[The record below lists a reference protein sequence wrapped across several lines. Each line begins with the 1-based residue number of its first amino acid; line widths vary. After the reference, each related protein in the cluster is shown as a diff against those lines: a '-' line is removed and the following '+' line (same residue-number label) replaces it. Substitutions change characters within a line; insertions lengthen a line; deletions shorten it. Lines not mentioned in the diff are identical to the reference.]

1 MRRLLRYLKGYEKET
16 ILAPLFKM
24 LEASFELIVPLVV
37 AGIVDVGIPGRDTA
51 YIWKMCVVMV
61 LLGVIGL
68 VCSLTAQYFA
78 ARAAMGFS
86 TALRA
91 DLFAHI
97 NRLSYRELD
106 KLGTPALVTRITSDV
121 NQAQTGVNLVLR
133 LFLRSPFLVVG
144 AVLMA
149 FTIDVEI
156 AVIFVIAVPLISL
169 VIYLIMK
176 WTVPIY
182 KRVQSSLDRISL
194 RTREN
199 HVGARVVRAFG
210 RQAEEK
216 QEFDANNNEY
226 TEIQIAAGKI
236 SALLNPVTYI
246 IMNLAIVAILWFGGK
261 EVSAGALT
269 QGEVVALVNYMSQIL
284 LALVALAN
292 LIVAVTKAVASGARL
307 NEVFD
312 TVPSLTDENAVRQQA
327 RKGAPRVEF
336 RDVSFCYAGSK
347 EPALSHISFTAMPGE
362 TVGIIGGTG
371 CGKSDRISLRTRENH
386 VGARVVRAFGR
397 QAEEKQ
403 EFDANNN
410 EYTEIQI
417 AAGKISA
424 LLNPVTYIIMNLA
437 IVAILWF
444 GGKEVS
450 AGALTQ
456 GEVVALVNYMSQ
468 ILLALVALANLIVAV
483 TKAVAS
489 GARLNEVFDTV
500 PSLTDENAVRQ
511 QARKGAPRVEFRDV
525 SFCYAGS
532 KEPALSHISF
542 TAMPGETV
550 GIIGGTGCGK
560 STLIHLIPRFYDV
573 DMGTVLVD
581 GNPTETYSFAE
592 LRGRIGMVP
601 QHAVLFKGT
610 VRDNMRWGNENATDS
625 QIDAALAVAQ
635 AKEFVYGK
643 PEKLDAMISQGGA
656 NLSGGQR
663 QRLTIARALVG
674 QPEILI
680 LDDSASA
687 LDFATDAALRRAI
700 KEQTDNM
707 TVFIVSQRATSIK
720 QADKILV
727 LDDGEL
733 VGVGTHSELL
743 KNCEVYRE
751 ICLSQLSEQEV
762 NRG

>member
-144 AVLMA
+144 AVIMA

-216 QEFDANNNEY
+216 QEFDENNNEY

-246 IMNLAIVAILWFGGK
+246 IMNFAIVAILWFGGK
-261 EVSAGALT
+261 EVSAGVLT

-312 TVPSLTDENAVRQQA
+312 TVPSLTDENAVRQQ
-327 RKGAPRVEF
+327 E
-336 RDVSFCYAGSK
+336 
-347 EPALSHISFTAMPGE
+347 
-362 TVGIIGGTG
+362 
-371 CGKSDRISLRTRENH
+371 
-386 VGARVVRAFGR
+386 
-397 QAEEKQ
+397 
-403 EFDANNN
+403 
-410 EYTEIQI
+410 
-417 AAGKISA
+417 
-424 LLNPVTYIIMNLA
+424 
-437 IVAILWF
+437 
-444 GGKEVS
+444 
-450 AGALTQ
+450 
-456 GEVVALVNYMSQ
+456 
-468 ILLALVALANLIVAV
+468 
-483 TKAVAS
+483 
-489 GARLNEVFDTV
+489 
-500 PSLTDENAVRQ
+500 
-511 QARKGAPRVEFRDV
+511 RKGAPRVEFRDV

-560 STLIHLIPRFYDV
+560 STLINLIPRFYDV
-573 DMGTVLVD
+573 DRGTVLVD

-727 LDDGEL
+727 LDDGKL
-733 VGVGTHSELL
+733 AGVGTHSELL

>member
-37 AGIVDVGIPGRDTA
+37 AGIVDVGIPEGDRA
-51 YIWKMCVVMV
+51 YIWKMCAVMV

-144 AVLMA
+144 AVIMA
-149 FTIDVEI
+149 FTIDAEI

-182 KRVQSSLDRISL
+182 KKVQSALDRISL

-210 RQAEEK
+210 RQTEEK
-216 QEFDANNNEY
+216 QEFDQNNDEY
-226 TEIQIAAGKI
+226 TAIQIAAGKI
-236 SALLNPVTYI
+236 SALLNPATYI

-284 LALVALAN
+284 LALLALAN

-312 TVPSLTDENAVRQQA
+312 TAPSLTDEKAVRQQA
-327 RKGAPRVEF
+327 KEGAPRVEF

-347 EPALSHISFTAMPGE
+347 EPALSHISFGAMPGE

-371 CGKSDRISLRTRENH
+371 CGKT
-386 VGARVVRAFGR
+386 
-397 QAEEKQ
+397 
-403 EFDANNN
+403 
-410 EYTEIQI
+410 
-417 AAGKISA
+417 
-424 LLNPVTYIIMNLA
+424 
-437 IVAILWF
+437 
-444 GGKEVS
+444 
-450 AGALTQ
+450 
-456 GEVVALVNYMSQ
+456 
-468 ILLALVALANLIVAV
+468 
-483 TKAVAS
+483 
-489 GARLNEVFDTV
+489 
-500 PSLTDENAVRQ
+500 
-511 QARKGAPRVEFRDV
+511 
-525 SFCYAGS
+525 
-532 KEPALSHISF
+532 
-542 TAMPGETV
+542 
-550 GIIGGTGCGK
+550 
-560 STLIHLIPRFYDV
+560 TLINLIPRFYEV
-573 DMGTVLVD
+573 DKGTVLVD

-592 LRGRIGMVP
+592 LRGKIGIVP
-601 QHAVLFKGT
+601 QHAVLFQGT
-610 VRDNMRWGNENATDS
+610 VRDNMRWGNEHAADS
-625 QIDAALAVAQ
+625 QIDAALAAAQ
-635 AKEFVYGK
+635 AKEFVYGR

-663 QRLTIARALVG
+663 QRLTIARALVS

-680 LDDSASA
+680 LDDSSSA
-687 LDFATDAALRRAI
+687 LDFATDAALRRAL

-707 TVFIVSQRATSIK
+707 TVFIVSQRAASIR

-733 VGVGTHSELL
+733 AGVGTHSELL

-762 NRG
+762 SQG